1 MERAKGTTHILM
13 LDEKEMSLIR
23 EAMQFFHE
31 CTVKSQEFKQQK
43 DDATIKRAIEIETI
57 CQGLGIPGYEF
68 S

>member
-1 MERAKGTTHILM
+1 MERAKGTTHVLM
-13 LDEKEMSLIR
+13 LNDREMQLIR
-23 EAMQFFHE
+23 EAMQYFHE

-43 DDATIKRAIEIETI
+43 DEPTIKRAIEIETI